1 MRTPS
6 KVTKAKVK
14 SGCRTCKVRKVKC
27 DEGRP
32 SCQRCISTG
41 RGCDGYGIW
50 GGGGNRLEDRRL
62 LRRNCSPP
70 TELQTR
76 APLGITSPKQQRC
89 LEWFVFRTAPKIPSA
104 FFSGFWGTLVF
115 QASSSE
121 AAVFHATLA
130 LSSAHQTNPCI
141 GRRPASSKLLVRDED
156 ESFMLQ
162 QYSNAIG
169 HLQTHFSCGT
179 RASVRVT
186 LITCL
191 LFVCLELLRG
201 RYRSAIHHL
210 ESGLKLLR
218 DFDAGKAPEN
228 IGNLTYH
235 SQGFAD
241 YWITETFSRLH
252 VSTAMFGQISPHL
265 YPASSGIELGPRTF
279 CSPDQARHSLDHI
292 TARAI
297 DLALRASKVSIAMHP
312 RNFAL
317 LADAQRQLRSDLS
330 CWIELYIRS
339 KAYID
344 SKKSFL
350 DSWAYDLLELYYTM
364 AMVITETSL
373 DSNNELLYDV
383 YTEQFVSIVEHSIL
397 NFKSALSSD
406 FQKHVPGHNT
416 DMSKSICDI
425 VSHSEGVWNA
435 TTATCVAEEIMS
447 IEEADFFEHF
457 VLDDDFH
464 VVTLPVEFDRSLP
477 PLPLSHRLRHV
488 KVTLPNNS
496 PATVAIDCQRVREDG
511 EVELLSREY
520 DASTGC
526 WRSDEAKPMVY
537 P

>member
-1 MRTPS
+1 MRTAS

-41 RGCDGYGIW
+41 RVCDGYGIW
-50 GGGGNRLEDRRL
+50 GGGGNRLQDRRL

-89 LEWFVFRTAPKIPSA
+89 FEWFVFRTAPKIPSA
-104 FFSGFWGTLVF
+104 FFSGFWDTLVF

-130 LSSAHQTNPCI
+130 LSSAHQTNPSI
-141 GRRPASSKLLVRDED
+141 GRRSASSKLLVRDED

-162 QYSNAIG
+162 QYSNAIS
-169 HLQTHFSCGT
+169 HLQTHFSSGT

-191 LFVCLELLRG
+191 LFICLELLRG

-228 IGNLTYH
+228 IGNLMYH
-235 SQGFAD
+235 SQPFAD

-265 YPASSGIELGPRTF
+265 YPASSGIELLPRTF
-279 CSPDQARHSLDHI
+279 CSSDQARHSLDHI

-297 DLALRASKVSIAMHP
+297 DLALRASKVNIAIHP
-312 RNFAL
+312 KNFAL
-317 LADAQRQLRSDLS
+317 LADVQRQLRSDRS

-350 DSWAYDLLELYYTM
+350 GSWAYEMLELYYTV
-364 AMVITETSL
+364 AMIMIETSL
-373 DSNNELLYDV
+373 DSNNESIYDA
-383 YTEQFVSIVEHSIL
+383 YTEQFVSIVEHSIS

-457 VLDDDFH
+457 VLDDDFYA
-464 VVTLPVEFDRSLP
+464 VTLPVEFDRSLP

-496 PATVAIDCQRVREDG
+496 PANVAIDCQRVREDG
-511 EVELLSREY
+511 EVELLRREY
-520 DASTGC
+520 DASTGR
-526 WRSDEAKPMVY
+526 WKVR
-537 P
+537 